1 MRGYGVPDGLATLAL
16 DKTRCAP
23 YSRSQRGHFQPPTR
37 APPEASAAARRLGPP
52 PQLGV
57 WPVAFAPGRPYSRW
71 SSASPG
77 QAGPVGVFAPRHAA
91 CRAPRSLALAA
102 PARSIWKRPLKRFS
116 DRLLRVA
123 GQFAHPRSKPI
134 CNGGR
139 CFGRGSAHPETL
151 SRLAA
156 RRLVPRTPR
165 ARSRSAPADADRYGS
180 FGNTAGGRSPARS

>member
-71 SSASPG
+71 SSGLTRSGWPCG
-77 QAGPVGVFAPRHAA
+77 RL
-91 CRAPRSLALAA
+91 RAPPRGLSRAPLACARSPRALYLEEAAQEVFRSAPKSRRSVRAPAPETNLQWRTVFRSRVRSSRNPKQVGRA
-102 PARSIWKRPLKRFS
+102 PARSSHATRPIAKR
-116 DRLLRVA
+116 A
-123 GQFAHPRSKPI
+123 
-134 CNGGR
+134 C
-139 CFGRGSAHPETL
+139 
-151 SRLAA
+151 
-156 RRLVPRTPR
+156 
-165 ARSRSAPADADRYGS
+165 
-180 FGNTAGGRSPARS
+180 

>member
-1 MRGYGVPDGLATLAL
+1 MYRTGSLRSPTPRSAVRREARPIPARNVATS
-16 DKTRCAP
+16 
-23 YSRSQRGHFQPPTR
+23 SRPP
-37 APPEASAAARRLGPP
+37 ARRQKLRRQRVAWGPLP
-52 PQLGV
+52 SWASGR
-57 WPVAFAPGRPYSRW
+57 WPSRRGNRAHVGLR
-71 SSASPG
+71 ASPG
-77 QAGPVGVFAPRHAA
+77 QAGPVGVFAPCHAA

-180 FGNTAGGRSPARS
+180 SRATAGVRSPAGS

>member
-16 DKTRCAP
+16 VKTRSAP
-23 YSRSQRGHFQPPTR
+23 YSPSQRATSSRPP
-37 APPEASAAARRLGPP
+37 ARRQKLRRQRVAWGPLP
-52 PQLGV
+52 SWASGR
-57 WPVAFAPGRPYSRW
+57 WPSRRGDRTHVDLRV
-71 SSASPG
+71 SPG

-102 PARSIWKRPLKRFS
+102 PARSIWKRPLKKFS

-134 CNGGR
+134 CNGER

-180 FGNTAGGRSPARS
+180 FGNTAGGKDPAGS

>member
-71 SSASPG
+71 SSGLTRSGWPCG
-77 QAGPVGVFAPRHAA
+77 RL
-91 CRAPRSLALAA
+91 RAPPRGLSRAPLACARSPRALYLEEAAQEVFRSAPKSRRSVRA
-102 PARSIWKRPLKRFS
+102 PAPETNR
-116 DRLLRVA
+116 
-123 GQFAHPRSKPI
+123 
-134 CNGGR
+134 NGERR
-139 CFGRGSAHPETL
+139 CGRGSAHPETL

-180 FGNTAGGRSPARS
+180 FGNTAGGKDPAGS